1 MNVWS
6 TAEVVNTDSLKI
18 LLYVHGTASI
28 QVYCS
33 TSFSPSVISPEYTK
47 PSHSSIH
54 VCQLIRHVV
63 QQPWLYKAWIGLAWA
78 SFFYFLNKLNK
89 FHLSNIAVTVSWD
102 QLKQLKS
109 STVTIM
115 TKSSEILLKF
125 CPPKIQEMSFLQYMS
140 KWQRQLWVM

>member
-6 TAEVVNTDSLKI
+6 TAEVVNTDSLKS

-54 VCQLIRHVV
+54 VCQLIRQVV
-63 QQPWLYKAWIGLAWA
+63 QQPWLYKAWTGLAWA
-78 SFFYFLNKLNK
+78 FFNFLNK

-115 TKSSEILLKF
+115 TKSSEILFKF
-125 CPPKIQEMSFLQYMS
+125 CPPKIQETSFLQYMS